1 MQAAP
6 SPAEHIGMLADAKPE
21 ALFAGRP
28 GLPLAAVWSHA
39 PVQAQVDGLQQH
51 ALVLHLSGSTLVEK
65 WCDGRLL
72 GHRSR
77 IGSVSLVPAG
87 VCTGWVLS
95 GHSRVA
101 HVYVDPQRLD
111 ALAASADGAARS
123 GRLRDFFAEEDAVA
137 ASLIRAVLAHAQA
150 GTLDGLAEDE
160 LMSLLLRHL
169 LREHVEG
176 RPMPPADA
184 RLTLTAALLRRL
196 FGFIDARLGDELRLA
211 DLAGLAG
218 LSDDHF
224 LRAFKAAVGQTPHQ
238 YVLAQR
244 VARAQQMLLRTG
256 QPIAEIARALGFRGP
271 SHFAAAFRQ
280 RAGASPSRWREQ
292 RRH

>member
-1 MQAAP
+1 MQAVA
-6 SPAEHIGMLADAKPE
+6 SPAEHIGKLAETRPE
-21 ALFAGRP
+21 ALFCGGP
-28 GLPLAAVWSHA
+28 GVPLGAVWSHA
-39 PVQAQVDGLQQH
+39 PVHAQVEGLQQH

-65 WCDGRLL
+65 WRDGRLI

-87 VCTGWVLS
+87 VSTGWVLS

-101 HVYVDPQRLD
+101 HVYVDPQRLQ
-111 ALAASADGAARS
+111 ALAARADGASRCS
-123 GRLRDFFAEEDAVA
+123 QLRDFFAAEDAVA
-137 ASLIRAVLAHAQA
+137 ASLIRAVLGHAQA
-150 GTLDGLAEDE
+150 GTLDGLAADG

-196 FGFIDARLGDELRLA
+196 FGFIEARLGDELRLA

-218 LSDDHF
+218 LCDDHF

-244 VARAQQMLLRTG
+244 VARAQQLLLRTG
-256 QPIAEIARALGFRGP
+256 QPIAEIARASGFRGA

-280 RAGASPSRWREQ
+280 RIGVSPSRWREQ